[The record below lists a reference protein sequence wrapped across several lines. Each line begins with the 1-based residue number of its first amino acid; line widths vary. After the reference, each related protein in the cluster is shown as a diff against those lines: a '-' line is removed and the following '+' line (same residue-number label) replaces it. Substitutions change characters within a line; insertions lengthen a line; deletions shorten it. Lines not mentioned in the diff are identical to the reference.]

1 VRTLSPPCATP
12 NDNVLKRSNLF
23 VLIRPFVFETKVFVI
38 FFQQTKKMFSLK
50 CRALITNNSTL
61 RFNKVIL
68 TKNINCFL
76 SRNLR
81 RSIFGFKRHA
91 FFSLFFVEA
100 QTVALK
106 VVGVNRENTICFFF
120 EKHKPCIFFWNLL
133 GEVCLLSLICGQSQK
148 CPFSKTDSL
157 ETLFFL
163 RKICFFFEKNKNF
176 FCP

>member
-1 VRTLSPPCATP
+1 
-12 NDNVLKRSNLF
+12 
-23 VLIRPFVFETKVFVI
+23 
-38 FFQQTKKMFSLK
+38 MFSLK

-106 VVGVNRENTICFFF
+106 VVGVNRENTICFL
-120 EKHKPCIFFWNLL
+120 FWKAQT
-133 GEVCLLSLICGQSQK
+133 VH
-148 CPFSKTDSL
+148 
-157 ETLFFL
+157 FFL
-163 RKICFFFEKNKNF
+163 EFTGGSPLTESYMWAKPKVSVFKNGQFRDSFFFEKNIWF
-176 FCP
+176 FWKKQKHFFALKR

>member
-1 VRTLSPPCATP
+1 MRTLSPPCATP

-61 RFNKVIL
+61 HFNKVIL

-81 RSIFGFKRHA
+81 KSIFGFKHHT
-91 FFSLFFVEA
+91 FFSLFFVET

-106 VVGVNRENTICFFF
+106 VVGVNRENTICFL
-120 EKHKPCIFFWNLL
+120 FWKAQT
-133 GEVCLLSLICGQSQK
+133 VH
-148 CPFSKTDSL
+148 
-157 ETLFFL
+157 FFL
-163 RKICFFFEKNKNF
+163 EFTVVGGESAY
-176 FCP
+176 